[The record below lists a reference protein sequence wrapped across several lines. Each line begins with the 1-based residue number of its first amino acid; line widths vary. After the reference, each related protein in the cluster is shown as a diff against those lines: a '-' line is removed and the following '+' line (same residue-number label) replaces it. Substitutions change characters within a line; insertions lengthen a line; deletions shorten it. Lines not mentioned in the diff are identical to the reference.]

1 MNGHDKIDK
10 IFDEIL
16 ELAKDAERDRSLEPY
31 LADVLQGL
39 AAEIHEAAVATRQAT
54 QEYQE
59 QRDEIQLLEKMYR
72 QSGG

>member
-39 AAEIHEAAVATRQAT
+39 AAEIHEAAVASRQSA

-59 QRDEIQLLEKMYR
+59 RVDEIQLLERLY
-72 QSGG
+72 QQ

>member
-1 MNGHDKIDK
+1 MTPHDAIDR
-10 IFDEIL
+10 IFDQIL
-16 ELAKDAERDRSLEPY
+16 ELVDDAERDRSLEPY
-31 LADVLQGL
+31 LAEVLQGL